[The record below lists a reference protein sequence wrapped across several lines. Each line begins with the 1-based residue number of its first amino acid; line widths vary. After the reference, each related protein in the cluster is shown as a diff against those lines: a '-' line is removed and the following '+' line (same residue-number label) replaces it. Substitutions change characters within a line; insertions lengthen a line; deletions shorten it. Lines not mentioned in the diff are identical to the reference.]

1 MRKYFIRDFLTAK
14 NEFIQNRRKDWEKV
28 FEITENDSEF
38 CLSLHWNFKRF
49 MHIRLKIISNSFWK
63 MFNQP
68 LTMFYACNHN
78 KMIVESKRIKNFH
91 CKWHEN
97 NNQNC
102 QLMFFFLQKSMN
114 HILCALM
121 LIAGSC
127 YCEENCFSKCLT
139 ATIRITTFRPIDH
152 PSSH

>member
-1 MRKYFIRDFLTAK
+1 MYVKVRTKILSRKLLVFREEVFHSWFLTAK
-14 NEFIQNRRKDWEKV
+14 KEFIQNRRKNWEKV
-28 FEITENDSEF
+28 FEITVNDSEF

-49 MHIRLKIISNSFWK
+49 IQIRLKIISNSFWK

-68 LTMFYACNHN
+68 LTIFYACNHN

-102 QLMFFFLQKSMN
+102 QLMFFS
-114 HILCALM
+114 
-121 LIAGSC
+121 
-127 YCEENCFSKCLT
+127 SKIYESYFVRT
-139 ATIRITTFRPIDH
+139 DAYRW
-152 PSSH
+152 